1 MSIFNDIV
9 SIWRSEDLLSQA
21 WDESREMLEFSEDMF
36 SSAVKY
42 LRRGVKIKK
51 LKKLK
56 KEDKKINEF
65 QQNVRKKVVTHFSVS
80 KNIDNLPNGLVL
92 LNMVIDVERLGDY
105 TKNILDMAIYYP
117 EALVSEELL
126 PELNTLEN
134 EVRLRFQKTCESIGR
149 QDIVLAEHLLK
160 THQES
165 LAIDSDNILHN
176 CISCKIDFEN
186 NKQATVVPLCARYLK
201 RIGSHLKN
209 ISTTMI
215 NPYEYIGY
223 KKQ

>member
-9 SIWRSEDLLSQA
+9 SIWKSEDLLSQA

-65 QQNVRKKVVTHFSVS
+65 QKNVRKKVVTHFSVS

-149 QDIVLAEHLLK
+149 QDIVLAEHLLN

-165 LAIDSDNILHN
+165 LAIVSDNIVHN
-176 CISCKIDFEN
+176 CISGKIDFEN
-186 NKQATVVPLCARYLK
+186 NNQATVVPLYARYLK

>member
-1 MSIFNDIV
+1 MSIFKDLV
-9 SIWRSEDLLSQA
+9 SIWNSEDLLSQA
-21 WDESREMLEFSEDMF
+21 WDESREMMSFSEDMF
-36 SSAVKY
+36 SSAIKY
-42 LRRGVKIKK
+42 MRRGVKIKK

-56 KEDKKINEF
+56 KEDRKINEF

-80 KNIDNLPNGLVL
+80 KNIDSLPNGLVL

-105 TKNILDMAIYYP
+105 TKNILDMAIHYP

-126 PELNTLEN
+126 PDLNALEN
-134 EVRLRFQKTCESIGR
+134 EVMSRFQKTCESVGR

-165 LAIDSDNILHN
+165 LAIVSDNIVHN
-176 CISCKIDFEN
+176 CISGKIDLEN
-186 NKQATVVPLCARYLK
+186 NKQATVVPLYARYLK

-209 ISTTMI
+209 ISTTMV

-223 KKQ
+223 RKQ

>member
-1 MSIFNDIV
+1 MSIFKDIV

-165 LAIDSDNILHN
+165 LAIVSDNIVHN
-176 CISCKIDFEN
+176 CISGKIDFKN
-186 NKQATVVPLCARYLK
+186 NKQATVVPLYARYLK

>member
-134 EVRLRFQKTCESIGR
+134 EAMSRFQKTCESVGR

-160 THQES
+160 THKES
-165 LAIDSDNILHN
+165 LAIVSDDIVHN
-176 CISCKIDFEN
+176 CISGKIDFEN
-186 NKQATVVPLCARYLK
+186 NKQATVVPLYARYLK

>member
-1 MSIFNDIV
+1 MSVFKDIV
-9 SIWRSEDLLSQA
+9 SIWKSENLLSQA

-36 SSAVKY
+36 SSAKKY

-165 LAIDSDNILHN
+165 LAIVSDNIVHN
-176 CISCKIDFEN
+176 CISGKIDFEN
-186 NKQATVVPLCARYLK
+186 NKQATVVPLYSRYLK